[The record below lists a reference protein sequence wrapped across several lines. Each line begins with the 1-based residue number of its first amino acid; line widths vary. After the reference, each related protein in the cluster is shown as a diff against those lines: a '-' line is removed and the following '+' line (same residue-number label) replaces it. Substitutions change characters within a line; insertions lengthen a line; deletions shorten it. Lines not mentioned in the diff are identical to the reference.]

1 MSQRDTVLV
10 YVGANRGN
18 SLSELY
24 DKFDKVYAFE
34 PDPEMFSTL
43 KSRFDQFEWVSL
55 INSACS
61 DYDGE
66 SKLYVTPNRVSS
78 SLADA
83 SEEEKSMEGFSQSV
97 FKVIDIKVINLAKFL
112 ESKGVKVIDFYY
124 SDCQGS
130 DLTVLKTLKKNFI
143 TPNKINQMFIETH
156 GNGIEIYDGL
166 NNQFKEFKKLLSNN
180 FNFIHASLGSQNGK
194 IVKEDEIPVGEKEW
208 DSYWESK
215 EWAE

>member
-10 YVGANRGN
+10 YVGANQGN

-24 DKFDKVYAFE
+24 DKFDRVYAFE
-34 PDPEMFSTL
+34 PDPEMFSIL
-43 KSRFDQFEWVSL
+43 KSRFDQFEWVNL

-61 DYDGE
+61 DYDGG

-83 SEEEKSMEGFSQSV
+83 SEEEKSMDGFSQSV
-97 FKVIDIKVINLAKFL
+97 FKVVDIKVVNLAKFL
-112 ESKGVKVIDFYY
+112 KREGVDIIDFYY

-130 DLTVLKTLKKNFI
+130 DLTVLKTLKENFI

-156 GNGIEIYDGL
+156 GDGVEIYDGL
-166 NNQFKEFKKLLSNN
+166 NNQFTEFKKLLSDN

-194 IVKEDEIPVGEKEW
+194 IVKEDEIPEGEKEW
-208 DSYWESK
+208 DSYWENK